1 MAVTEI
7 TDTTS
12 VPGSVIKI
20 FTGYGSIQWTSP
32 NNSSF
37 AITVGQG
44 GDVANGGNSSIN
56 TIIATGGY
64 VCPNANGG
72 NGGDNA
78 SYSGGSGKYKSA
90 EGLYAGGGGA
100 GAGGDGGNAFINAQK
115 SNGNS
120 GNGGNGILSSITG
133 TPTYYGGGGGG
144 GACNLGTPQ
153 GSYGAGGL
161 GGGGLGGN
169 TNSGTRDGTQGIDGL
184 GGGGG
189 GRAYGD
195 ASYIAGRG
203 GHGIVIIRYDS
214 SNPSILNYLIVGG
227 GGGGNQMK
235 TGSGGGGGGQVL
247 SGSIIDGKMK
257 VRERQSLVNGSGN
270 LLVMEVQT

>member
-1 MAVTEI
+1 MTIIET

-20 FTGYGSIQWTSP
+20 FAGYGVTQWTSP
-32 NNSSF
+32 NNSLF
-37 AITVGQG
+37 TITVGQG

-78 SYSGGSGKYKSA
+78 SYSGGTGKYISA
-90 EGLYAGGGGA
+90 EGAYAGGGGA
-100 GAGGDGGNAFINAQK
+100 GAGNDGGDASVIVQN
-115 SNGNS
+115 NGHS
-120 GNGGNGILSSITG
+120 GNGGDGILSSITG

-144 GACNLGTPQ
+144 GACNLGAPQ

-161 GGGGLGGN
+161 GGGGLGGSA
-169 TNSGTRDGTQGIDGL
+169 NSGNNRDGTQGTDGL

-189 GRAYGD
+189 GRAYGS

-203 GHGIVIIRYDS
+203 GHGVVIIRYDT

-227 GGGGNQMK
+227 GGGGNQMR

-257 VRERQSLVNGSGN
+257 ARELQVTVNR
-270 LLVMEVQT
+270 VA